1 MVSEDLKI
9 PVSEDHKIPLI
20 CRFIL
25 ISFGAGLQIY
35 SDQFGWFADLFWP
48 VWLICRFILIS
59 FGAGLQIY
67 SDQFGVGHGWLALAI
82 DDWRWP
88 LMIGVGH
95 GWLAVICR
103 FCFAQMEFYINPRRA
118 LFVAWSCVPLCD
130 GVRCIKMAPMPWAV
144 DLVRFNGRK
153 VKEFEM
159 QFGGWRLE
167 KEHCRVADWFWPTVW
182 HALYVCVEGFWSWK
196 RIWDKGRWGDDELR
210 QCLRDGTKGKGTK
223 FLCCR
228 LNEFEW
234 KRAVRRGRNGELL
247 RQSPFAIILTTW
259 ECMGHSEFLCERW
272 RIALNG

>member
-1 MVSEDLKI
+1 MV
-9 PVSEDHKIPLI
+9 
-20 CRFIL
+20 
-25 ISFGAGLQIY
+25 
-35 SDQFGWFADLFWP
+35 W
-48 VWLICRFILIS
+48 
-59 FGAGLQIY
+59 
-67 SDQFGVGHGWLALAI
+67 
-82 DDWRWP
+82 
-88 LMIGVGH
+88 
-95 GWLAVICR
+95 
-103 FCFAQMEFYINPRRA
+103 
-118 LFVAWSCVPLCD
+118 D

-259 ECMGHSEFLCERW
+259 ECMGHSVRVFVWKIKNCIEWLSDPSGADLTLGLVFFLLQLWFSSSPVHTKRHSGLPYCHIGQRSEMWWQQALWARW
-272 RIALNG
+272 YRRDGEGEIVKARLWRREGEGEMVI

>member
-1 MVSEDLKI
+1 MV
-9 PVSEDHKIPLI
+9 
-20 CRFIL
+20 
-25 ISFGAGLQIY
+25 
-35 SDQFGWFADLFWP
+35 W
-48 VWLICRFILIS
+48 
-59 FGAGLQIY
+59 
-67 SDQFGVGHGWLALAI
+67 
-82 DDWRWP
+82 
-88 LMIGVGH
+88 
-95 GWLAVICR
+95 
-103 FCFAQMEFYINPRRA
+103 
-118 LFVAWSCVPLCD
+118 D

-223 FLCCR
+223 FLCCG

-259 ECMGHSEFLCERW
+259 ECMGHSVRVFVWKIKNCIEWLSDPSGADLTLGEMVSARWWRRDCDGEREKARW
-272 RIALNG
+272 WYSEIVMTRWSRRYGDR